1 MATEV
6 SSKNF
11 RFQSAAIKA
20 LQEGSEAYLI
30 RLLEDSQLCTIHTKR
45 VTLMQRDMRLAQ
57 RLCQDHAM
65 ESFAQVSA
73 QRKLQ
78 AEREARA
85 RQRREEEEERARKAA
100 FAQEQQKKA
109 DWWKQKMEEEE
120 AWKSARATSD
130 DEAQRISSDSEG
142 GGRVTSV
149 LE

>member
-1 MATEV
+1 M
-6 SSKNF
+6 
-11 RFQSAAIKA
+11 
-20 LQEGSEAYLI
+20 QEGSEAYLI
-30 RLLEDSQLCTIHTKR
+30 GLLEDSQLCTIHAKH

-57 RLCQDHAM
+57 RLHQDVITDDAM

-78 AEREARA
+78 AERESRA
-85 RQRREEEEERARKAA
+85 RQRREEEEERVRKAA
-100 FAQEQQKKA
+100 FTQEQQEKE

-120 AWKSARATSD
+120 AQKSARAASD
-130 DEAQRISSDSEG
+130 DEAQRISSEGEG